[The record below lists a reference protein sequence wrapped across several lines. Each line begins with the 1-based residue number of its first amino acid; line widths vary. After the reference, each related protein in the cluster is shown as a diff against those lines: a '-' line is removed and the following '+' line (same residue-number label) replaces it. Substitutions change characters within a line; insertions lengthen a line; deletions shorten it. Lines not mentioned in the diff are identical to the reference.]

1 VNAHSSDLAQQ
12 GFAAMERGDYDNG
25 ISLWRRA
32 AGAEHI
38 EFMGSYDPAAAHMVF
53 HRFKR
58 AASSDPAAAAV
69 VGLYNE
75 HEGDRQRTTG
85 KSPNYVSGGQFVN
98 YYGQAILWYRKAVEG
113 GNGCARQRL
122 VALEKKLGKTQFRDV
137 EQEDL
142 RMRENMR
149 ANVHQAQQILRGD
162 APRSEWPTSLASEP
176 PQRQQRASKSTSD
189 GGGCYIATAV
199 YGSYSEPPV
208 RTLRRFRDETLVASL
223 AGRAAIRF
231 YYWVSPRAARHFRQG
246 TMANLVARNVLDL
259 LVRRL
264 DNAHAANDYG
274 DTEEA
279 AREEH

>member
-1 VNAHSSDLAQQ
+1 MILPSKVSRPWSAGITTTALPFGDALLVPSTSSSWATTTLPQPTWP
-12 GFAAMERGDYDNG
+12 
-25 ISLWRRA
+25 S
-32 AGAEHI
+32 
-38 EFMGSYDPAAAHMVF
+38 
-53 HRFKR
+53 FKR

-75 HEGDRQRTTG
+75 HEGDRRRTTG
-85 KSPNYVSGGQFVN
+85 KSPNYVSRGQFVN

-142 RMRENMR
+142 RMRGNMR

-162 APRSEWPTSLASEP
+162 APRSEWPTSLASDP
-176 PQRQQRASKSTSD
+176 PQRASKSTSD

-199 YGSYSEPPV
+199 YGSYSAPPV

-223 AGRAAIRF
+223 AGRAAIRS
-231 YYWVSPRAARHFRQG
+231 YYWASPGAARHFRQG
-246 TMANLVARNVLDL
+246 TKANLVARNVLDL
-259 LVRRL
+259 VVRRL
-264 DNAHAANDYG
+264 DNAHAADEYG
-274 DTEEA
+274 NEEDA
-279 AREEH
+279 AREDR